1 MFETCNLKLNDYN
14 LTKKG
19 KKMEYSLCID
29 SIYPED
35 GLKEKLEKIKQA
47 GFKFIEFWDWRDKD
61 FELIINS
68 GLKVTNFSGN
78 RISSLTLDNKEK
90 VIQEVNASI
99 DIARRLKCD
108 CIMLLSD
115 ILEGD
120 GSVKINSISSEKK
133 LLCLY
138 DNLRVLV
145 EIAKKRDIMLV
156 IEPLNTLKDH
166 KNYFLD
172 NFLIT
177 LELIQLIDSEHL
189 KILYDIYHMQIM
201 EGNVLET
208 LQKYHQF
215 IGYIHVAN
223 VPNRCEPWIGELDYR
238 FILKEL
244 SKVYSGFVGFEF
256 FVKEKS
262 FSYEKL
268 FQWIE
273 SINL

>member
-1 MFETCNLKLNDYN
+1 MQF
-14 LTKKG
+14 
-19 KKMEYSLCID
+19 SLCID
-29 SIYPED
+29 SIYPKD
-35 GLKEKLEKIKQA
+35 NLKEKLEKIKQA

-61 FELIINS
+61 FNLIMDS
-68 GLKVTNFSGN
+68 RLKVSNFSGN

-90 VIQEVNASI
+90 VIQEINTSI
-99 DIARRLKCD
+99 DIAKRLKCD
-108 CIMLLSD
+108 RIMLLSD

-120 GSVKINSISSEKK
+120 GSVKTNSLSSEKK
-133 LLCLY
+133 LLRLY

-145 EIAKKRDIMLV
+145 EVAKKRDIMLV
-156 IEPLNTLKDH
+156 IEPLNSLKDH

-172 NFLIT
+172 NLPIT
-177 LELIQLIDSEHL
+177 LELIQSINSEHL

-208 LQKYHQF
+208 MQKYHQF

-223 VPNRCEPWIGELDYR
+223 VPYRCEPWIGELDFK
-238 FILKEL
+238 FILREL

-262 FSYEKL
+262 FTYEKL
-268 FQWIE
+268 YKWIQ
-273 SINL
+273 SVDL

>member
-1 MFETCNLKLNDYN
+1 MQF
-14 LTKKG
+14 
-19 KKMEYSLCID
+19 SLCID
-29 SIYPED
+29 LIYP
-35 GLKEKLEKIKQA
+35 KENLEKKLNKIKQA
-47 GFKFIEFWDWRDKD
+47 GFDFIEFWDWRDKD
-61 FELIINS
+61 FNLIMYS
-68 GLKVTNFSGN
+68 GLKVSNFSGN
-78 RISSLTLDNKEK
+78 RISSLTLDDKEK

-99 DIARRLKCD
+99 DAAKKLKCD
-108 CIMLLSD
+108 RIMLLSD
-115 ILEGD
+115 ILEDD
-120 GSVKINSISSEKK
+120 GSVKINSLSSEKK
-133 LLCLY
+133 LLHLY

-145 EIAKKRDIMLV
+145 EVAKKRDTMLV
-156 IEPLNTLKDH
+156 IEPLNSLKDH

-177 LELIQLIDSEHL
+177 LELIQSIDSEHL

-201 EGNVLET
+201 EGNILET

-223 VPNRCEPWIGELDYR
+223 VPYRCEPWIGELDFK

-256 FVKEKS
+256 FVKEKC

-268 FQWIE
+268 FQWIQ
-273 SINL
+273 SLNL

>member
-1 MFETCNLKLNDYN
+1 MQF
-14 LTKKG
+14 
-19 KKMEYSLCID
+19 SLCID
-29 SIYPED
+29 SVYPKD
-35 GLKEKLEKIKQA
+35 NLKEKLEKIKQA

-61 FELIINS
+61 LEIIIDS
-68 GLKVTNFSGN
+68 GLKVSNFSGN

-90 VIQEVNASI
+90 VIEEISTSI
-99 DIARRLKCD
+99 NIAKKLKCD
-108 CIMLLSD
+108 RIMLLSD

-120 GSVKINSISSEKK
+120 GSVKNNSLSSEKK

-138 DNLRVLV
+138 DNLKAAV
-145 EIAKKRDIMLV
+145 EVAKKRDILLV
-156 IEPLNTLKDH
+156 IEPLNSLKDH

-177 LELIQLIDSEHL
+177 LELIQSINSEHL

-201 EGNVLET
+201 EGNVLDT

-215 IGYIHVAN
+215 IGYIHIAN
-223 VPNRCEPWIGELDYR
+223 VPYRCEPWIGELDYK

-244 SKVYSGFVGFEF
+244 SKVYSGFIGFEF

-262 FSYEKL
+262 FTYEKL
-268 FQWIE
+268 YEWIQ
-273 SINL
+273 SVDL

>member
-1 MFETCNLKLNDYN
+1 
-14 LTKKG
+14 
-19 KKMEYSLCID
+19 MEFSLCTD

-35 GLKEKLEKIKQA
+35 GLKEKLERIKQA

-68 GLKVTNFSGN
+68 GLKVANFSGN
-78 RISSLTLDNKEK
+78 RVSSLTLDSKEK
-90 VIQEVNASI
+90 VIQEVNDSI
-99 DIARRLKCD
+99 DVAKKLKCD
-108 CIMLLSD
+108 RIMLLSD
-115 ILEGD
+115 ILEND

-133 LLCLY
+133 FLRLY
-138 DNLRVLV
+138 DNLKAATEVA
-145 EIAKKRDIMLV
+145 EKRNIMLV

-166 KNYFLD
+166 KNYYLD
-172 NFLIT
+172 NFQKT
-177 LELIQLIDSEHL
+177 LELVQSINSEHL

-201 EGNVLET
+201 EGDILDT
-208 LQKYHQF
+208 LQRYHQF
-215 IGYIHVAN
+215 IGYIHIAN
-223 VPNRCEPWIGELDYR
+223 VPYRCEPWIGELDYK

-262 FSYEKL
+262 FTYEKL
-268 FQWIE
+268 YDWIQ

>member
-1 MFETCNLKLNDYN
+1 MQ
-14 LTKKG
+14 
-19 KKMEYSLCID
+19 YSLCVD
-29 SIYPED
+29 SIYPKEN
-35 GLKEKLEKIKQA
+35 LEEKLTKIKQA
-47 GFKFIEFWDWRDKD
+47 GFSYIEFWDWRDK
-61 FELIINS
+61 ELEVIINS
-68 GLKVTNFSGN
+68 GLKVSNFSGN
-78 RISSLTLDNKEK
+78 RISSLTLDNEEK

-99 DIARRLKCD
+99 DVAKKLKCKR
-108 CIMLLSD
+108 IMLLSD
-115 ILEGD
+115 ILEND

-133 LLCLY
+133 LVRLY

-145 EIAKKRDIMLV
+145 EIAKKRGIILV
-156 IEPLNTLKDH
+156 IEPLNSLKDH

-172 NFLIT
+172 HFLIT
-177 LELIQLIDSEHL
+177 LELIQSIDSEHL

-201 EGNVLET
+201 EGNILET

-223 VPNRCEPWIGELDYR
+223 VPYRCEPWIGELDFK

-262 FSYEKL
+262 FTYEELYK
-268 FQWIE
+268 WIR
-273 SINL
+273 SIDF